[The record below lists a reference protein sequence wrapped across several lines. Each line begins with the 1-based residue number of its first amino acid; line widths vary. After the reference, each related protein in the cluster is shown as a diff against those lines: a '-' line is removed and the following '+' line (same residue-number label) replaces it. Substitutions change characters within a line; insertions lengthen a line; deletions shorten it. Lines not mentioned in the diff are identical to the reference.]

1 MPSRSRSKRPPSG
14 SGACGDACQ
23 FECPG
28 IDECRD
34 AICPRH
40 EQRFVPGE
48 CVYVELVE
56 KALLVGPLPFDPS
69 ASLHPLAFGNGLC
82 PVLDGRHRFSQ
93 RRNTEQAEGF
103 CPATDTFQMLV
114 GISEAG
120 EYGPPGQ
127 IENLRI
133 AAQVW
138 LDAGFIADID
148 NRSQH
153 CQSAGSPLVV
163 VGGINRGVVNY
174 QISSLT
180 VFACVLRC
188 QVRLNAR
195 GLIAAGRRSR
205 QMESPNAADRNLCD
219 TSLFSLLHVDDWWRL
234 KITDPDGRL
243 KADLAA
249 ELPAM
254 GLSVRCR
261 FVGSSQL
268 GADPHRSFVLLQK
281 QPGWRIG
288 TDVCQSP

>member
-1 MPSRSRSKRPPSG
+1 MDFFKQVNLSECHARVMGLSPAKRGISLQTSLEIVFDVVIGFGGDELTKDIHRISQHIAGWCAVEVSLKAPSFRVGR
-14 SGACGDACQ
+14 ACGDACQ

-69 ASLHPLAFGNGLC
+69 AALHPVSFGNGLC
-82 PVLDGRHRFSQ
+82 PVLDGCHCFCQ

-120 EYGPPGQ
+120 EYCPPGQ

-133 AAQVW
+133 AAQVG
-138 LDAGFIADID
+138 LDAGFIADIY
-148 NRSQH
+148 NAVPKH

-180 VFACVLRC
+180 DFACVLRC

-195 GLIAAGRRSR
+195 GLIAAGRRK
-205 QMESPNAADRNLCD
+205 QADGKSER
-219 TSLFSLLHVDDWWRL
+219 
-234 KITDPDGRL
+234 GRS
-243 KADLAA
+243 K
-249 ELPAM
+249 P
-254 GLSVRCR
+254 V
-261 FVGSSQL
+261 
-268 GADPHRSFVLLQK
+268 
-281 QPGWRIG
+281 
-288 TDVCQSP
+288 